1 MTEPETTTTATPGP
15 TRLDSKGLA
24 SDGAFRH
31 RLPPTAPRFTPVQ
44 HYAGDAMSKMDA
56 VPRTAA
62 AVVALDSAPSCSPAD
77 ADNGAGRLRN
87 GNLPATL
94 PAGGHHATPVD
105 APGSQRAAYLTS
117 PQLQKPETRDARA
130 SNGAEAAFSPPA
142 SGGRTSP
149 GTSPDSQLL
158 QLSQIAAAQERV
170 PEPPAD
176 ACNGSR
182 KRTADGT
189 VKHSRDASNVSPQR
203 TAGHSRTTS
212 AVSVASTS
220 GTRIGEVS
228 AELKARLSYAM
239 VKVSH
244 GWQSHTIDQVETLAS
259 QVASPTS
266 SASTIHLRNGSSTS
280 PQLSAVS
287 HRASNNTSP
296 ATNPHH
302 QASGPAGDAQWKGSP
317 GSISRGSSASPVKT
331 SHGLAPPVSIHP
343 APQTTGNHRRA
354 PDPGRVPPFLS
365 HQSSPRL
372 GSHASPYLAPARHHS
387 AIPETMLVSPHTNV
401 REQDA
406 IESLLFM
413 SSPGNSANLKH
424 AFPPSSQPLPS
435 AHAPAQRTPLPG
447 HPPRKTLP
455 TSRPAHHARSQSQ
468 SQPQP
473 PPPPKRVGFEKSPSV
488 MDVDEA
494 SPRRRVNGGHLSS
507 ADAHA
512 PQAPPPPQQ
521 PTPKL
526 KQLPMSSGLT
536 VPSKPRRALADE
548 ELDRMLDRAAA
559 ASDGDSDSDG
569 EILLPARAGRRD
581 GAVVE

>member
-1 MTEPETTTTATPGP
+1 MTDPETTAAATPVP
-15 TRLDSKGLA
+15 ARLDNNGPGLTHDRA
-24 SDGAFRH
+24 SRQT
-31 RLPPTAPRFTPVQ
+31 LPHTASYLAPVTP
-44 HYAGDAMSKMDA
+44 YANDTMSKTDA

-62 AVVALDSAPSCSPAD
+62 SVAFDNAASCSPAD
-77 ADNGAGRLRN
+77 ADSGTSRLRN
-87 GNLPATL
+87 GNLPATFS
-94 PAGGHHATPVD
+94 ANDTHAMPIDTLS
-105 APGSQRAAYLTS
+105 SQHPAYLTS
-117 PQLQKPETRDARA
+117 SQLPKPESRDTRS
-130 SNGAEAAFSPPA
+130 SNGADAVFSPPA
-142 SGGRTSP
+142 SGGRISP

-170 PEPPAD
+170 PELPVD
-176 ACNGSR
+176 TYNSSR
-182 KRTADGT
+182 KRTADGM
-189 VKHSRDASNVSPQR
+189 VKHSRDASNVSPKH
-203 TAGHSRTTS
+203 TVGHSRTTS

-244 GWQSHTIDQVETLAS
+244 GWQAHTIDQVETLAS

-296 ATNPHH
+296 ATNPHN
-302 QASGPAGDAQWKGSP
+302 QASGRPGNSQWKDSP
-317 GSISRGSSASPVKT
+317 DSTSRGGSASPVKT

-343 APQTTGNHRRA
+343 APQTGSNPRRA

-372 GSHASPYLAPARHHS
+372 GSHSSPYLAPTRHHS

-424 AFPPSSQPLPS
+424 AFPTSSSQPLPT
-435 AHAPAQRTPLPG
+435 AHAPPQRTPLPG
-447 HPPRKTLP
+447 HQPRKTLP
-455 TSRPAHHARSQSQ
+455 SSRPAHHARSQSH
-468 SQPQP
+468 SQPQQ
-473 PPPPKRVGFEKSPSV
+473 KRVGFEKSPSV
-488 MDVDEA
+488 MDIDEP
-494 SPRRRVNGGHLSS
+494 SPRRRINGGHLSS
-507 ADAHA
+507 TDVYHHA
-512 PQAPPPPQQ
+512 PQAPQQQQQ
-521 PTPKL
+521 PPKL
-526 KQLPMSSGLT
+526 KHMPVSSGLT
-536 VPSKPRRALADE
+536 VPSKPRRALADD
-548 ELDRMLDRAAA
+548 ELDRMLDCAAA
-559 ASDGDSDSDG
+559 ASDADSDSDG
-569 EILLPARAGRRD
+569 EILLPPTRARRD
-581 GAVVE
+581 SAVVE